1 MAEFTGKNAVIQFVY
16 SGGTIDLAADYRT
29 LSKAPSIGMV
39 DASAGSDADR
49 TYLTTLKDGTYSWG
63 GVVQAVGTAIRT
75 ALVEGVTGTLII
87 GEEGTAAGKPR
98 ESVPVISMG
107 AQYNIPYDNVV
118 EISCQFQKNG
128 ARTLDVYGS

>member
-1 MAEFTGKNAVIQFVY
+1 MAEFTGKNLAASFIY
-16 SGGTIDLAADYRT
+16 SGGTIDLAADFRSF
-29 LSKAPSIGMV
+29 SKAPSIGMV

-63 GVVQAVGTAIRT
+63 GVVQAVGTAIRD
-75 ALVEGVTGTLII
+75 ALVEGTSGTLEI
-87 GEEGTAAGKPR
+87 GEEGTAAGNPK
-98 ESVPVISMG
+98 ESVPVIAMG

-128 ARTLDVYGS
+128 ARTSSVYS